1 MTNINET
8 KNINDIVDSVKM
20 LMTAKCRMMF
30 NNSSKCAKNCG
41 CDGSCSMFKGT
52 INLIKNSIK

>member
-30 NNSSKCAKNCG
+30 NTSSKCFANCG